1 MKKIIYSLIAVV
13 ILIAVILFFTN
24 YFLKTKDD
32 LKILTNSGEMEV
44 KNFYSLPSSKILS
57 KNNDTTLADN
67 AYYNIYYNPQ
77 GSYFIILLYDKNLKT
92 SREKA
97 EADLLKL
104 LNIKKEDACKLNLR
118 VGVPFSVNKNYAGI
132 NLGLSFCDGSIEL

>member
-1 MKKIIYSLIAVV
+1 MKKTIYSLIAFVF
-13 ILIAVILFFTN
+13 LIAVILFFAN
-24 YFLKTKDD
+24 YFLKTKND
-32 LKILTNSGEMEV
+32 LKISTNSGEMEV
-44 KNFYSLPSSKILS
+44 KNFYNLPTSKILS

-67 AYYNIYYNPQ
+67 TYYNIYYNPQ

-104 LNIKKEDACKLNLR
+104 LNINKEDACKLNIR
-118 VGVPFSVNKNYAGI
+118 VGVPFSVSEDYAGI
-132 NLGLSFCDGSIEL
+132 NLGLSFCNGSIEL